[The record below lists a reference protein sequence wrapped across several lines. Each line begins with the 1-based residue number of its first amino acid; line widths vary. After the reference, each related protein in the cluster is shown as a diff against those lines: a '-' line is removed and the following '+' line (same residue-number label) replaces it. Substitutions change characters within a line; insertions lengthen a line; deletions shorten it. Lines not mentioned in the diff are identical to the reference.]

1 MSPCP
6 KEFVSVVTPLLER
19 RDVHALV
26 NAVKKRWSHVQIAT
40 LLERGPCDARKV
52 AALTLSLVGT
62 PGCIRALSKHLHDP
76 DPIVRQMTEHAM
88 WSIWLRGGATEE
100 ANAHLARGT
109 QKLER
114 KDLDGAA
121 DEFSRAIRSDDR
133 FAEAYNQRAM
143 VRYLQERCEESLAD
157 CMKTVE
163 LEPLHFGAWAGA
175 GHCHACLGQIDE
187 AITCYRRAKEIHPG
201 LACVE
206 QIIQSIENGCD
217 CDDE

>member
-1 MSPCP
+1 MA
-6 KEFVSVVTPLLER
+6 PLLER

-26 NAVKKRWSHVQIAT
+26 SQVRQRWTHAQVAS

-62 PGCIRALSKHLHDP
+62 PNCVRPLSKHLHDA
-76 DPIVRQMTEHAM
+76 DPMVRQMAEHAM
-88 WSIWLRGGATEE
+88 WSIWLRGGTTEE

-109 QKLER
+109 QKLEH

-121 DEFSRAIRSDDR
+121 DEFTRAVVADPD

-143 VRYLQERCEESLAD
+143 VRYLQERFDESLSD

-163 LEPLHFGAWAGA
+163 REPLHFGAWAGA
-175 GHCHACLGQIDE
+175 GHCHACLGQIDQAVE
-187 AITCYRRAKEIHPG
+187 CYRRAKEIHPG
-201 LACVE
+201 LACVDE
-206 QIIQSIENGCD
+206 IIRSIEGGD
-217 CDDE
+217 FSDDDDVETL

>member
-1 MSPCP
+1 MS
-6 KEFVSVVTPLLER
+6 PLLER

-26 NAVKKRWSHVQIAT
+26 CAIRKRWSHAQIAS

-62 PGCIRALSKHLHDP
+62 PTCVRPLSKHLHDP
-76 DPIVRQMTEHAM
+76 DPMVRQMAEHAM
-88 WSIWLRGGATEE
+88 WSIWLRGGATEC

-109 QKLER
+109 QLLER
-114 KDLDGAA
+114 KDLDGAVL
-121 DEFSRAIRSDDR
+121 EFSRAIQTDPH

-143 VRYLQERCEESLAD
+143 VRYLQERPEDGLRD

-175 GHCHACLGQIDE
+175 GHCHACLGEIEE
-187 AITCYRRAKEIHPG
+187 AMTCYRRAMEIHPG
-201 LACVE
+201 LECV
-206 QIIQSIENGCD
+206 QDIIRSIEEGDCCGGAC
-217 CDDE
+217 CDDD